1 MILETSGLSKNFG
14 SVKAVKNLSL
24 QVEAGQVYG
33 MLGPNGSGKTTTL
46 GMLLGVTMPTA
57 GEYKWFGRPGD
68 HRARKRIGAILEMPV
83 FYPYM
88 SATQNL
94 KITSM
99 IKEVDESRIPEVL
112 ELVDLHKRADDKFKS
127 FSLGMKQRL
136 AIAAAFL
143 ADPDVMIL
151 DEPTNGL
158 DPMGIADI
166 RALIRKIAS
175 MGKTII
181 LASHLLDEVQK
192 VCSHFCVLQTGNL
205 IYQGSV
211 EDDFSEETI
220 ITLQAPDMDLLVG
233 TLDNLATIQKLV
245 REGDVIEATCLPNIN
260 AHELNRDLGAQGIH
274 LSHLSVKKRSLEEQF
289 LKILQDAKT
298 V

>member
-1 MILETSGLSKNFG
+1 MLLETVGLTKTFG

-24 QVEAGQVYG
+24 EVEAGQVYG

-57 GEYKWFGRPGD
+57 GTYKWFGQPGD

-88 SATQNL
+88 TATQNL
-94 KITSM
+94 KITAM
-99 IKEVDESRIPEVL
+99 IKEVDESKIPEVL
-112 ELVDLHKRADDKFKS
+112 ELVDLHQRANDKFKT

-143 ADPDVMIL
+143 ADPEVMIL

-166 RALIRKIAS
+166 RQLIRKIAG

-192 VCSHFCVLQTGNL
+192 VCTHFCVLQRGDL

-220 ITLQAPDMDLLVG
+220 ITLAAPDMEQ
-233 TLDNLATIQKLV
+233 LALSLGGLESIHKV
-245 REGDVIEATCLPNIN
+245 NREGKVLEATCVTNIN
-260 AHELNRDLGAQGIH
+260 AHDLNKELGGQGVY

>member
-1 MILETSGLSKNFG
+1 MILETSGLTKNFG
-14 SVKAVKNLSL
+14 SVKAVRNLSL

-57 GEYKWFGRPGD
+57 GEYRWFGKPGD

-88 SATQNL
+88 TATQNL
-94 KITSM
+94 KITAM

-143 ADPDVMIL
+143 ANPEVMIL

-192 VCSHFCVLQTGNL
+192 VCSHFCVLQQGDL

-220 ITLQAPDMDLLVG
+220 ITLEAADMELLST
-233 TLDNLATIQKLV
+233 TLEGLPTIQRIV
-245 REGDVIEATCLPNIN
+245 REGNRFEATCEQNVN
-260 AHELNRDLGAQGIH
+260 AHDLNKELGEKGIY

-289 LKILQDAKT
+289 LKILENAET